1 MIKKIVFGVILTYIE
16 KIWLA
21 MIIAW
26 FAGIS
31 IIGMMHLYVFQDF
44 LHSLSP
50 IFSSGTGKMSCQSF
64 SCIIYTST
72 KEYMGLWWFL
82 FFVIGIIEV
91 AISIYRKRFFSLSE
105 LYLDKK
111 NIKYIL
117 IILYIISILWAISFI
132 KENVWSPDDISQ
144 YFISIIVMSIFF
156 IPNIVLWSFLF
167 FWSGKMKNK
176 LYPPA
181 P

>member
-1 MIKKIVFGVILTYIE
+1 MIQKTIFGIILTYIE
-16 KIWLA
+16 KVWLA

-26 FAGIS
+26 FASIS
-31 IIGMMHLYVFQDF
+31 IIGMLYLYIFQDF
-44 LHSLSP
+44 LHSISP
-50 IFSSGTGKMSCQSF
+50 IFSAGSGNMSCQSF

-82 FFVIGIIEV
+82 FFVIGIIEL

-105 LYLDKK
+105 LYLDKQ

-117 IILYIISILWAISFI
+117 IILYTTSVVWAISYI
-132 KENVWSPDDISQ
+132 SENAWNPNDISQ
-144 YFISIIVMSIFF
+144 YLIGITVMSILY
-156 IPNIVLWSFLF
+156 IPNIVLWSLLF

-176 LYPPA
+176 LYPPDS
-181 P
+181 